1 MVGPLDHV
9 SEHGKGDFDL
19 IYGIGRGLSLFA
31 RLFVLEKIT
40 GNWLWWPM

>member
-1 MVGPLDHV
+1 MIGPLDFC

-31 RLFVLEKIT
+31 LAYLFRRKLLET
-40 GNWLWWPM
+40 GYDD